1 MNECFVFEPKR
12 TVQEFFHRQLAVL
25 MYLDILFIFILA
37 KIQVG
42 YFFHFFVN
50 LK

>member
-1 MNECFVFEPKR
+1 M
-12 TVQEFFHRQLAVL
+12 QEFFHRQLAVL
-25 MYLDILFIFILA
+25 LSLDIIFIFTLA
-37 KIQVG
+37 KLQVG